1 MVELNIAI
9 RPRILGMPS
18 IGIEKPIGGGCGNTI
33 KFTIVII
40 TVLNIIGD
48 AIINNIS
55 ADKISL
61 VTLFLSKTNFFL
73 LLITII
79 PRYDAN
85 IAIRLYIGPVI
96 NCPGKNTRREIK
108 LITPAMT
115 AVKGPNNNKHMY
127 KGISHIV

>member
-9 RPRILGMPS
+9 RPRILGIPS
-18 IGIEKPIGGGCGNTI
+18 IGIENPIGGGCGNTI
-33 KFTIVII
+33 KFTTVII
-40 TVLNIIGD
+40 TVLNIIGN

-96 NCPGKNTRREIK
+96 N
-108 LITPAMT
+108 
-115 AVKGPNNNKHMY
+115 
-127 KGISHIV
+127 